1 MDPRWM
7 TVTFSIFLYLA
18 SCVVLEFK
26 HRHEVTKLT
35 RQINKLD
42 EINKSVE
49 DKNEKL
55 KYTLNQLGES
65 TCYLRLEAEQ
75 FKTLDL
81 SLKLDAMYVE
91 VAECATQDR
100 DIMML
105 QMKNIETESECGL

>member
-7 TVTFSIFLYLA
+7 TVVFSIFLFLA

-26 HRHEVTKLT
+26 HRREVTNLLV
-35 RQINKLD
+35 QIHKLD
-42 EINKSVE
+42 KKNKNINAENKE
-49 DKNEKL
+49 MLHLIK
-55 KYTLNQLGES
+55 QLGDS

-81 SLKLDAMYVE
+81 SLKLDEMYVE
-91 VAECATQDR
+91 VAECAAQDR

-105 QMKNIETESECGL
+105 QMRNIETASECGL